1 MEKQKKIN
9 LWTGTF
15 LLLIV
20 VNLMN
25 GLAGM
30 MTVPLVAKYALA
42 ISGDLTTASTVAG
55 LMSLVSL
62 VICPFSGVIT
72 DRANRKKLIVI
83 SSAGY
88 GIALFL
94 HAFATTIPVLIV
106 LRLLTGIF
114 FSMISVCMVAF
125 SSSFVPRE
133 RMGEGLGYIALA
145 QILAQALGPG
155 IGLKLVDVFG
165 YPMTFIS
172 AGASAI
178 ICMLVVLV
186 LPYSYEKKEGPAKR
200 ITIHDIFAVEFLDFM
215 LIAALFSA
223 GNGMVSTYLA
233 ILADERGVAN
243 IALFFTLY
251 SAVMVVLRPLTGR
264 LLDKKGIYFIMIPSI
279 ISAAL
284 GMALIGV
291 GFSLGMMLAAS
302 VFKAFGQG
310 SGSPS
315 MQADAI
321 KRLDKTKS
329 GIAAST
335 ILLGQ
340 NAGNA
345 VGPIAGSFFVK
356 SLGYEKMFVG
366 FGIIIAVF
374 GLIILYIHYYL
385 DRRRQ
390 KRVAQAQ

>member
-1 MEKQKKIN
+1 MGRQKKIN
-9 LWTGTF
+9 CWTGTF
-15 LLLIV
+15 LLLILI
-20 VNLMN
+20 NFLN

-30 MTVPLVAKYALA
+30 MTVPLVAKYALS
-42 ISGDLTTASTVAG
+42 ICDDLTIASTVAG

-62 VICPFSGVIT
+62 VVCPLSGVIT
-72 DRANRKKLIVI
+72 DRFNRKSLIVI

-88 GIALFL
+88 GICLFM
-94 HAFATTIPVLIV
+94 HAVAITIPILVV
-106 LRLLTGIF
+106 LRLLTGVF

-125 SSSFVPRE
+125 SASFVPKE
-133 RMGEGLGYIALA
+133 HMGEGVGYIALA

-155 IGLKLVDVFG
+155 IGLKLAEIFG
-165 YPMTFIS
+165 YPITFIS
-172 AGASAI
+172 AGLSAV
-178 ICMLVVLV
+178 ICMLVVLF
-186 LPYSYEKKEGPAKR
+186 LPYYHEQARGPIRR

-215 LIAALFSA
+215 MIAALFSA
-223 GNGMVSTYLA
+223 GNGLVSTYLA
-233 ILADERGVAN
+233 ILADERGIHN
-243 IALFFTLY
+243 IALFFTSY
-251 SAVMVVLRPLTGR
+251 SAVMIVLRPLTGK
-264 LLDKKGIYFIMIPSI
+264 LLDQKGIYFVMIPSI
-279 ISAAL
+279 ISAAI

-291 GFSLGMMLAAS
+291 GYSLGMMLVAS
-302 VFKAFGQG
+302 IFKAFGQG

-321 KRLDKTKS
+321 KKLDKSKS

-356 SLGYEKMFVG
+356 SYGYEKMFVG
-366 FGIIIAVF
+366 YGIIVAVC

-385 DRRRQ
+385 SRRRMT
-390 KRVAQAQ
+390 RAA

>member
-1 MEKQKKIN
+1 MEKQKKTT
-9 LWTGTF
+9 LWFGQF
-15 LLLIV
+15 LLLIL
-20 VNLMN
+20 VNLLN
-25 GLAGM
+25 GLAVM
-30 MTVPLVAKYALA
+30 MTVTLVARYALS
-42 ISGDLTTASTVAG
+42 ICGDLTTASTVAG

-62 VICPFSGVIT
+62 VVCPISGVIT
-72 DRANRKKLIVI
+72 DRLNRKKLIVI
-83 SSAGY
+83 CSAGY
-88 GIALFL
+88 GLALVL
-94 HAFATTIPVLIV
+94 HAFATTIPALVV

-125 SSSFVPRE
+125 SASFVPKE

-165 YPMTFIS
+165 YPVTFIS
-172 AGASAI
+172 AGVSAAV
-178 ICMLVVLV
+178 CMLAVLF
-186 LPYSYEKKEGPAKR
+186 LPYRYEKQSVPVRKL
-200 ITIHDIFAVEFLDFM
+200 TIHDIFAVEFLDFM

-223 GNGMVSTYLA
+223 GNGLVSTYLA
-233 ILADERGVAN
+233 ILADERGIAN

-251 SAVMVVLRPLTGR
+251 SAVMVVLRPLTGK
-264 LLDKKGIYFIMIPSI
+264 LLDRKGIYFIMIPSI

-284 GMALIGV
+284 GMVLIGI
-291 GFSLGMMLAAS
+291 GYSLGMMLLAS

-310 SGSPS
+310 SGTPS

-321 KRLDKTKS
+321 KKLDKSKS

-356 SLGYEKMFVG
+356 AYGYEKMFVG
-366 FGIIIAVF
+366 FGIVIAVF
-374 GLIILYIHYYL
+374 GLIILYIHYFL
-385 DRRRQ
+385 S
-390 KRVAQAQ
+390 KRGITRSEE